1 MVGICALSALSSL
14 PIYFIYLPSSVAILR
29 SETYDGVHYG
39 YHMNKGLYTLGRS
52 RLGTGEFL
60 LRLKFWKCFFLDPLF
75 LIVNGK
81 IASHTTRILR

>member
-14 PIYFIYLPSSVAILR
+14 PIYFIYLRLLFYEAKHTTGYT
-29 SETYDGVHYG
+29 TYR